1 LILRASWA
9 IIVLMS
15 IVRTGFASLLTGLLL
30 REAGEGA
37 RVR

>member
-1 LILRASWA
+1 MIH
-9 IIVLMS
+9 LMS
-15 IVRTGFASLLTGLLL
+15 IVRNGFANLLTGLLL